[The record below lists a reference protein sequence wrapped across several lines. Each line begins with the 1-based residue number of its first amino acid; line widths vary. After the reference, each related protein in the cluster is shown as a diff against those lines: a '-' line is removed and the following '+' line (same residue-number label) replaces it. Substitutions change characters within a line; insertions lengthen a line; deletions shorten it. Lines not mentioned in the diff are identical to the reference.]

1 MLKRGQTPFSFFLS
15 FLSAWQKWR
24 GTRGQRPAKT
34 DRIRARQDLK
44 APPNGVSPAGT
55 APALLERARRTRGEG
70 RCGMNEITRVDF
82 VEHMAAFERRV
93 NERFDLLERLMA
105 LGFDDTSDQLRI
117 GIEQIAAA
125 PRALHVEVERLE
137 DDVLIMARLKEW

>member
-1 MLKRGQTPFSFFLS
+1 
-15 FLSAWQKWR
+15 
-24 GTRGQRPAKT
+24 
-34 DRIRARQDLK
+34 
-44 APPNGVSPAGT
+44 
-55 APALLERARRTRGEG
+55 
-70 RCGMNEITRVDF
+70 MNEITRVDF

-125 PRALHVEVERLE
+125 RDAAAARDLSGRSAAPRPPQLSHPPA
-137 DDVLIMARLKEW
+137 